1 MSLLN
6 DELNVLVL
14 EGGTLM
20 GLILITRR
28 TTENASRCISD
39 VDRSGV
45 TCQTTR
51 TYGLTHWHSCG
62 GDGRYDIITS
72 RISDAL

>member
-6 DELNVLVL
+6 DELNVSVL

-20 GLILITRR
+20 GLVLRLVMRR

-39 VDRSGV
+39 VDEMVLPVRQRGPAGSHIGTV
-45 TCQTTR
+45 AVEME
-51 TYGLTHWHSCG
+51 Y
-62 GDGRYDIITS
+62 II
-72 RISDAL
+72 

>member
-6 DELNVLVL
+6 DELNVSVL

-20 GLILITRR
+20 GLIPRLV

-39 VDRSGV
+39 VDEAVLPVRQQGLAGSHA
-45 TCQTTR
+45 R
-51 TYGLTHWHSCG
+51 TVVVEME
-62 GDGRYDIITS
+62 DMI
-72 RISDAL
+72 

>member
-6 DELNVLVL
+6 DELNVPAL

-20 GLILITRR
+20 GPVLRLVTRR

-39 VDRSGV
+39 VEAVLPVR
-45 TCQTTR
+45 QK
-51 TYGLTHWHSCG
+51 GLAGSHIGTVVVETK
-62 GDGRYDIITS
+62 DMI
-72 RISDAL
+72 

>member
-6 DELNVLVL
+6 DELNVSVL

-20 GLILITRR
+20 GLVLRLVMRR

-39 VDRSGV
+39 VDETMLPVR
-45 TCQTTR
+45 QQ
-51 TYGLTHWHSCG
+51 GLAGSHIGTVVVETE
-62 GDGRYDIITS
+62 DM
-72 RISDAL
+72 ISLLVE

>member
-6 DELNVLVL
+6 DELNSPVL

-20 GLILITRR
+20 GPVLRLVIRR

-39 VDRSGV
+39 VDEAVLPVR
-45 TCQTTR
+45 QQ
-51 TYGLTHWHSCG
+51 GLAGSHTG
-62 GDGRYDIITS
+62 TVVVETEDMT
-72 RISDAL
+72 